1 MNITFILIYFFS
13 LIMAAPYR
21 INLIMSLAFFMVLA
35 FILIT
40 GINKE
45 LFILIN
51 TFAGNTW
58 SFAWENLTLLGDTMV
73 AIVIL
78 VLFIRKRADLV
89 WAGIISAIIGTLI
102 VNLLKVYLNVPRPP
116 SLIDKNVI
124 NIFGPTLFA
133 RSFPSGHT
141 VTIFSMAGILMF
153 YFRSW
158 FIRLGLILLALST
171 GISRIAVGAHW
182 PSDVAAGGAI
192 GCLCAVT
199 GIFIVTKLGWKGFK
213 PLQITIGFT
222 LIILNLY
229 FLFFY
234 DCKYEQAIYLQY
246 ALSSAILVAGI
257 REVYLLLGERMD

>member
-1 MNITFILIYFFS
+1 MT
-13 LIMAAPYR
+13 APYK
-21 INLIMSLAFFMVLA
+21 INLIMSLAFLMGLA

-40 GINKE
+40 GINTD

-51 TFAGNTW
+51 TFAENTW

-73 AIVIL
+73 AMIIL

-102 VNLLKVYLNVPRPP
+102 VNLLKVSLNVPRPP

-124 NIFGPTLFA
+124 NIIGPTLFSRA
-133 RSFPSGHT
+133 FPSGHT
-141 VTIFSMAGILMF
+141 VTIFTLTGILMF
-153 YFRSW
+153 YFRRW
-158 FIRLGLILLALST
+158 FVRLGLVILASLT
-171 GISRIAVGAHW
+171 GISRIVVGAHW
-182 PSDVAAGGAI
+182 PADVAAGGAI

-199 GIFIVTKLGWKGFK
+199 GIFIVTKLGCKSFK
-213 PLQITIGFT
+213 PLQITIGSV

-246 ALSSAILVAGI
+246 ALSSAILAAGI
-257 REVYLLLGERMD
+257 REVYLLLGERMG